1 MLAIA
6 DNNGNIVAPIVVKP
20 VNVHD
25 SRLFHESFSELLEL
39 ADLLNLDIHNSYFT
53 LDSGFSNQW
62 TKSEI
67 LFRKMIPVIKPNLGR
82 LRNQKK
88 INEVLDEFEIVKN
101 IYKERINIERCFAW
115 EDTYRK
121 LSVRYEK
128 RQDTFMGFRYLGYS
142 MINFRSV
149 FGKK

>member
-6 DNNGNIVAPIVVKP
+6 DNRGNIIAPLVVKP

-25 SRLFHESFSELLEL
+25 SKLFYESFNNLLEL
-39 ADLLNLDIHNSYFT
+39 ADLLELDIKGSHFT
-53 LDSGFSNQW
+53 LDSGFDNEE

-67 LFRKMIPVIKPNLGR
+67 LFRELNPVIKPNLRGLKDR
-82 LRNQKK
+82 EK
-88 INEVLDEFEIVKN
+88 INKILDEFEPWEPV
-101 IYKERINIERCFAW
+101 YKERHNIERCFAW

-121 LSVRYEK
+121 LAIRYEK
-128 RQDTFMGFRYLGYS
+128 LQCTFMGFRYLGYS

-149 FGKK
+149 FGK